1 MTALLLLASDAPHSA
16 PGRERLRR
24 ALGPLGGP
32 LRACAL
38 GAAHGDD
45 PQRMQEVAAGLSA
58 LLGGPCAAPA
68 LSDPHLPRAAALAA
82 LEQADVLYLDGGDT
96 LALVRAVEAHGLL
109 APLRAAARAARLV
122 VGLSAGAAA
131 AGPFT
136 NGWDE
141 TGTVAHRVPCLELGF
156 PFPVD
161 VHDEEDDWPEARAL
175 LEVLAREG
183 EPAGQVLV
191 IPTGGAV
198 LLDERGLRGLGAP
211 PCQLRRLGAGGAWDI
226 ERVEVG

>member
-16 PGRERLRR
+16 RGQERMRR

-45 PQRMQEVAAGLSA
+45 PERMQEIAAGLEA
-58 LLGGPCAAPA
+58 LLGGPCATPA
-68 LSDPHLPRAAALAA
+68 LSDPRLARGEALTA
-82 LEQADVLYLDGGDT
+82 LERADVLYLDGGDT

-109 APLRAAARAARLV
+109 EPLRAAARAARLV
-122 VGLSAGAAA
+122 AGLSAGAAA

-141 TGTVAHRVPCLELGF
+141 AGTVAHRAACLELGC
-156 PFPVD
+156 PWPVD
-161 VHDEEDDWPEARAL
+161 VHDEDDDWPEARAL

-183 EPAGQVLV
+183 EAAAQVLV

-198 LLDERGLRGLGAP
+198 LLDEGGLRSLGAP
-211 PCQLRRLGAGGAWDI
+211 PCQLRRLGPGGAWS
-226 ERVEVG
+226 VEPVRAG